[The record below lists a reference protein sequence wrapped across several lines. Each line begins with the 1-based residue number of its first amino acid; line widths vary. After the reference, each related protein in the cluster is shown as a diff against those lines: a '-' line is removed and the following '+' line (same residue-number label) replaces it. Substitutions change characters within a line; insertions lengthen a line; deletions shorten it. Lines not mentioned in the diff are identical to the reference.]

1 MRVLY
6 VEDNALDADL
16 TRRHLRKS
24 APDITLEVVATIS
37 EALLRLRAN
46 AAQDFDLVLTDLNLP
61 DGEGLA
67 LYGQIRA
74 RNWLLP
80 VVVITGLG
88 DDATVSSALRAG
100 ASDYVV
106 KREDYLERLPATL
119 RDAIERYKDER
130 ERQGQT
136 LRVLYAE
143 DDNETFELTS
153 RQFARQAPNIRLQR
167 VTTGADVLMRL
178 TDVEPADLPDVLLLD
193 YQLPDQNGL
202 ELLRALRIETRHHVP
217 AVVITG
223 FPEEEIALQVF
234 KFGANDYLVKSQG
247 YLSRLPRVLESVA
260 YRAQLQREQEALRQS
275 QDQLK
280 TAYAEASRQLAD
292 QRMLFETGQA
302 LALAKTEPEVWQ
314 IVCER
319 MLAYVGATS
328 ISFGSQVTPDGRISS
343 SHHIWSPDASPAE
356 RDPEVGR
363 EFRTSE
369 FPGWAE
375 AFRTRKVF
383 EAAAG
388 QTDLSE
394 SERTVMAFR
403 SSQRVV
409 AVPLFAPES
418 LMAVVAIWESR
429 HAEPLPSQA
438 HQILLTIGSQA
449 ALKLD
454 NLQLVKRLE
463 RAAHEATEF
472 ARAAHSASQL
482 KSEFL
487 ANTSHEL
494 RSPLTAMQGALS
506 MVLDDMCQ
514 SRDEERHWL
523 SMSYAASEQLQRFI
537 SELLDFAQIE
547 AGNVKLDTQAF
558 DLQLLIEEV
567 VARNKTR
574 ARDKQLA
581 VIVNYPPGPGLQ
593 ALVDYT
599 KARRVLDN
607 LVDNA
612 IKFTDHGHVEIS
624 VEPNARSGFV
634 DVIVSD
640 SGMGIPVEMQAQ
652 VLEPFVQVDG
662 SSTRQHS
669 GFGLGLSM
677 ARRLTE
683 LMGGA
688 LLISSPGID
697 RGTNVTLRLPL
708 IPEAQG

>member
-24 APDITLEVVATIS
+24 APDIELDVVATIS

-46 AAQDFDLVLTDLNLP
+46 AAKDFDLVLTDLNLP

-88 DDATVSSALRAG
+88 DDATVSAALRAG

-119 RDAIERYKDER
+119 RDAVERYKDER
-130 ERQGQT
+130 QRQGQT

-143 DDNETFELTS
+143 DDGETFELTA

-167 VTTGADVLMRL
+167 VTTGAEVLQRL
-178 TDVEPADLPDVLLLD
+178 TDVEPGDLPDILLLD
-193 YQLPDQNGL
+193 YQLPDLNGL
-202 ELLRALRIETRHHVP
+202 ELLRGLRIESSHRVP

-223 FPEEEIALQVF
+223 FPEEDVALQVF
-234 KFGANDYLVKSQG
+234 KFGAQDYLVKSAG
-247 YLSRLPRVLESVA
+247 YLARLPRVLESVA
-260 YRAQLQREQEALRQS
+260 YRAQLQREQEALRES
-275 QDQLK
+275 QTRLK
-280 TAYAEASRQLAD
+280 EAYSEARRQLAD
-292 QRMLFETGQA
+292 QKMLFETGQA
-302 LALAKTEPEVWQ
+302 LSAAQTEAEIRQ

-328 ISFGSQVTPDGRISS
+328 ISFGDEADTIGVKANH
-343 SHHIWSPDASPAE
+343 HHIWSSEACDAE
-356 RDPEVGR
+356 RDPQLGR
-363 EFRTSE
+363 TIHVDD
-369 FPGWAE
+369 FPHWAE
-375 AFRTRKVF
+375 AFR
-383 EAAAG
+383 AG
-388 QTDLSE
+388 RLFTATPETPGLTDA
-394 SERTVMAFR
+394 EREVLTWR
-403 SSQRVV
+403 QSRRLV
-409 AVPLFAPES
+409 AVPLIGPNR
-418 LMAVVAIWESR
+418 LTAVVVLWESR
-429 HAEPLPSQA
+429 HAEPLGDQA
-438 HQILLTIGSQA
+438 AQILLTIGSQT
-449 ALKLD
+449 ALKLE
-454 NLQLVKRLE
+454 NLQLVQRLE
-463 RAAHEATEF
+463 LAAHEANEF
-472 ARAAHSASQL
+472 ARAAQSASQL
-482 KSEFL
+482 KSDFL

-494 RSPLTAMQGALS
+494 RSPLTAMQSALS

-514 SRDEERHWL
+514 SREEERHWL

-537 SELLDFAQIE
+537 SDLLDFAQIE
-547 AGNVKLDTQAF
+547 AGRVNLETQAF
-558 DLQLLIEEV
+558 DLQLLVEEV
-567 VARNKTR
+567 VARNKQR

-581 VIVNYPPGPGLQ
+581 VIVNYPAGPSLQ

-607 LVDNA
+607 LLDNA
-612 IKFTDHGHVEIS
+612 IKFTDHGHVEVS
-624 VEPNARSGFV
+624 VEPNPRSGFV
-634 DVIVSD
+634 DIVVAD
-640 SGMGIPVEMQAQ
+640 SGVGIPVEMQAQ

-662 SSTRQHS
+662 SSTRQHN

-683 LMGGA
+683 LMSGT
-688 LLISSPGID
+688 LLISSPGPD
-697 RGTNVTLRLPL
+697 QGTSVILRLPL
-708 IPEAQG
+708 AEPA